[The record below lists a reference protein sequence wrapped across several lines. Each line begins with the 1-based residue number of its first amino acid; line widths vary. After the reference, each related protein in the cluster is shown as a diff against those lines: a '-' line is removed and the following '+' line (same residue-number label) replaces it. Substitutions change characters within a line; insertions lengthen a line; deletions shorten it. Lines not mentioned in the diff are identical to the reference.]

1 MTQQATITVK
11 ELKDWGKQWAITS
24 TDGDYYK
31 IWKDT
36 ANVETDKTY
45 TAEWEEEVFQ
55 GKTSRRIKSLT
66 PTGGSAV
73 PKPVL
78 TQQEVPAGDKAFQPN
93 VSGITT
99 NEDIYVQT
107 LHKVYGPAFV
117 SSDTGFES
125 LGTILECLD
134 AVFRDHYKATRR

>member
-55 GKTSRRIKSLT
+55 GKTSRRIKKLT
-66 PTGGSAV
+66 PTGGAAV
-73 PKPVL
+73 AKPAP
-78 TQQEVPAGDKAFQPN
+78 TQQEAPAGGKTAQG
-93 VSGITT
+93 VTT

-107 LHKVYGPAFV
+107 MHKVYGPAFV
-117 SSDTGFES
+117 SCDTGFEA